1 MRRAGRL
8 ISEKSSGQR
17 KNPWKIPIFHRQ
29 TGTEAGTKKKK
40 YKG

>member
-8 ISEKSSGQR
+8 LSEKSCGQR
-17 KNPWKIPIFHRQ
+17 KNPWKTPIFHRK
-29 TGTEAGTKKKK
+29 TGTEAVKKKKK